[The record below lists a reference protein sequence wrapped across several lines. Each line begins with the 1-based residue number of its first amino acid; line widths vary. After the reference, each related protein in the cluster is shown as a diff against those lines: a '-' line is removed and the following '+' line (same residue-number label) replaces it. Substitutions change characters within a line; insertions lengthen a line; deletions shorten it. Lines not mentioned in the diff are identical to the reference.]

1 VREHGL
7 NMRMTITV
15 ALFVLATLPPIAYA
29 QEKPLSPEARRL
41 SDALTELKA
50 HPDDSTAQ
58 ERYLETFPRTY
69 KDFLNLFGYHH
80 ELYDGHEFIDL
91 LPLLADRHE
100 TEVGSLLVQLS
111 KDAEKEADAPTYLQ
125 QATAIYA
132 SHYTKTFATLVNQLT
147 RKQRMSLVDFLADVE
162 NHSAY
167 KDYQETIDH
176 LKSLGQNRLANE
188 FEVARKKRSQQPHG

>member
-1 VREHGL
+1 MREHGL

-29 QEKPLSPEARRL
+29 QEKPLSREAREL
-41 SDALTELKA
+41 SDALTEMKS
-50 HPDDSTAQ
+50 HPGDAAAE
-58 ERYLETFPRTY
+58 ERYLKAFPRTY
-69 KDFLNLFGYHH
+69 KDFLRLFGCPG
-80 ELYDGHEFIDL
+80 ELCDGHDFIL
-91 LPLLADRHE
+91 RLPALAQRHE
-100 TEVGSLLVQLS
+100 REVGNLLVELS

-125 QATAIYA
+125 QAPAIYA

-176 LKSLGQNRLANE
+176 LKSIGQNRLANE